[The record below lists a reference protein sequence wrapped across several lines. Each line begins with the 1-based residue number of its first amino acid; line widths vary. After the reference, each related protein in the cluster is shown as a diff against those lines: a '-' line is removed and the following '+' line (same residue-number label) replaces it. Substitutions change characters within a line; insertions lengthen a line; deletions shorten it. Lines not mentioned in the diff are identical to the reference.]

1 MSDAASGLMWQQE
14 TVGPMSWEE
23 ALRYCEGLAL
33 GGYSDWRLPTVNEL
47 QFLVDYSR
55 YNPAIDPNSFPGT
68 TSSGYWSS
76 TVVHCSPDNVWY
88 VGFDYGG
95 ISSAGRLSKYYVR
108 AVRSTSLLTTIK
120 ENRKEHIYGNSYLN
134 GSLMVNGDGTVS
146 DVASG
151 LMWQQETV
159 GPMSWEEAL
168 RYCEGLALG
177 GYSDW
182 RLPTVNELQFLVDYS
197 RYNPAIDP
205 NSFPGTKSSGY
216 WSSTVNHCS
225 PDNAWY
231 VSFDYGGISSGNRK
245 SSATKYYVRAVRSAG
260 AISAMSEV
268 SSAQSTLTETVVS
281 QKLILDNV
289 SVSGD
294 LSGEISFPSLEM
306 VTITTGPFAGK
317 GFMKGKYEATLE
329 TLPCQGEWQGMFFFK
344 ESERKIYLK
353 GALSGDLLGIVEGQI
368 IESSPGSGRYDQL
381 QADWRLARVSDRIT
395 SATLTLEAVVSYQQ
409 EATYPASRIIALQTS
424 VNGEFHGHYQG
435 PVSTVL
441 TQVRIVDQTNPYHG
455 QGFSIISYTSEA
467 GSGEG
472 WSYDRELQPGIIK
485 LNGLFSAPLTGL
497 LYATLSESEADN
509 GEVKRSILLDL
520 ERLDVGAA
528 PAPELKISTW
538 GPSRVSPGQTID
550 YIIEVRNEGLKAAE
564 DVRVID
570 KLPKEVEYI
579 SNTGGGSYQKVWR
592 EVSWLLKNLG
602 PKAKTCL
609 TTKARV
615 VWGLANGSTFKN
627 TVRIPKEKNANVL
640 PTESRLRM
648 GYDFPVEVRTENSF
662 DRKVRFRDE
671 EDEDEGIINDK
682 KEVLKVLLTLVIGVK
697 EEEIPDK
704 FLDMV
709 VKGNFNEITIKQLK
723 PSEIDATNN
732 LIEKIKD
739 AVKNSVETLKVIEL
753 SILPSEILAET
764 SLLFYGEDAFPMLAR
779 MLSWIQVGKVVLM
792 GTEILTEG
800 VDAVKGREGWEKLF
814 QSLGTLSELLPKI
827 NKIATKIPY
836 LASLSPFISFG
847 LAYSTIWF
855 TMLEILE
862 NVENVTKKFAIRVI
876 VWKPFLTCYL
886 NMRSAGLSSDKA
898 LEDCKGFLP
907 KYYLEEEMLEVFK
920 TSGEIYYWF
929 EKCKET
935 EKVDNCID
943 NVLPKKG
950 EDKFNLNKNFG
961 DLVDLYY
968 SEGLGIERS
977 LDEIKE
983 KKEIEEIQNTLTS
996 SSHTSTITTAHD
1008 PNLKYG
1014 PQGTILPGQ
1023 QLDYKVEFENEG
1035 EGIAF
1040 GVYFT
1045 DTLDEDLD
1053 DSTLTIGPVR
1063 STKDGSEIAPPGV
1076 YDPQSRTITWFVGEV
1091 GPKEGG
1097 YAELSAKVKDEA
1109 PYGAEVINFA
1119 TVYFPSVPEATKT
1132 NGIVSVVAF
1141 NRAPVANAG
1150 GSYAGAA
1157 GSALTLEASGSIDPD
1172 GDVLSYRWDFDDD
1185 GRWDT
1190 DWLSS
1195 PLIQHTWPDNWS
1207 GTVRL
1212 EVSDGKLTSQ
1222 DTASVS
1228 VKRMSALT
1236 AGFSWVQKGEEN
1248 CRPII
1253 QFTDKSTCQDGA
1265 ITSWLWDFGDGQRS
1279 QEQNPQHTYGAAGV
1293 YTVTLTV
1300 ADPNGITATSS
1311 RQIEARL
1318 EGEPE
1323 VCDGVDNDCDGL
1335 VDEGLMRTCSTA
1347 CGSGTEICQSGRWVG
1362 CTAPKPQPE
1371 VCDGVDN
1378 DCDGLVDE
1386 GLMRTYYLDAD
1397 GDGYGNANKSV
1408 QACSAP
1414 SGYVEDGTDCD
1425 DQNKAIHENCE
1436 SSQQGACQEE
1446 TSGALDVVGA
1456 SGRPGDQVEIAV
1468 RIQNAPS
1475 AVESFGF
1482 ELSYDPEI
1490 LEYQEGNYK
1499 PGELAAS
1506 LPVFGVN
1513 EIRSG
1518 RIRVAG
1524 IDPFGGKIA
1533 KGASGFLVVFRFK
1546 VKSGVQGGE
1555 CYPLR
1560 LEELDGDLIEFSTT
1574 GGCLCLE
1581 CEEQTWGALDVV
1593 GVKGRPGDQV
1603 EIPVRIQNSPETVYS
1618 FGFELTYNPQ
1628 VLEYA
1633 GYERGDLLATSFPIF
1648 EVIELGSG
1656 RLRVAGFDPYY
1667 DRGLTK
1673 GTSGAVVVLKFKVK
1687 ESVGQKEGECYPL
1700 RVEKPVDTIGQFTIS
1715 GGCFC
1720 LETCT
1725 GDLNGDKKITPADA
1739 LLSFRCYL
1747 GFIPCHECAD
1757 VDGNGS
1763 VTPADALCLFRKYL
1777 GLPSCLD

>member
-1 MSDAASGLMWQQE
+1 MRKLLFGLIVFILLYPRLAFAYLANGDGTVSDESAGLMWQQETVGPMSWEEALRYCEGLALGGYSDWRLPTVNELQFLVDYSRYNPAIDQNAFPGTKSSGYWSSTVDHCSPDNVWYVGFEYGGISYAGRSSKYYVRAVRSTPSLTTIKENRKEHIYPNGPDGSLMVNGDGTVSDAASGLMWQQE

-55 YNPAIDPNSFPGT
+55 YNPAIDPELFPET

-76 TVVHCSPDNVWY
+76 TVDHCSPDNVWY

-95 ISSAGRLSKYYVR
+95 ISYAGRSSKYYVR
-108 AVRSTSLLTTIK
+108 AVRSTSSLTTIK
-120 ENRKEHIYGNSYLN
+120 ENRKEYIYLN
-134 GSLMVNGDGTVS
+134 GPDGSLMVNGDGTVS
-146 DVASG
+146 DESTG
-151 LMWQQETV
+151 LMWQQETA

-197 RYNPAIDP
+197 RYNPAIDL
-205 NSFPGTKSSGY
+205 NSFPGTTSSGY
-216 WSSTVNHCS
+216 WSSTVNQCS

-231 VSFDYGGISSGNRK
+231 VGFDYGGISSGNRK

-268 SSAQSTLTETVVS
+268 SSAQLTLTETVVS

-289 SVSGD
+289 SISGD

-329 TLPCQGEWQGMFFFK
+329 TLSCQGEWQGMFFFN
-344 ESERKIYLK
+344 EAERKIYLK

-381 QADWRLARVSDRIT
+381 RADWRLARVSDRIT
-395 SATLTLEAVVSYQQ
+395 SATLNLEAAVSYQQ

-602 PKAKTCL
+602 PKAKVCL
-609 TTKARV
+609 TVKVRV
-615 VWGLANGSTFKN
+615 VWGLANGSSFKN
-627 TVRIPKEKNANVL
+627 TVRIPKEKNASVL

-648 GYDFPVEVRTENSF
+648 TDDFPAEVRAKDELS
-662 DRKVRFRDE
+662 RKSIVRFRGEEYSEEEKKVFKILLSITTGIDE
-671 EDEDEGIINDK
+671 KDIPDEFINKIASGSFKLEDLDVEK
-682 KEVLKVLLTLVIGVK
+682 KESVLNIISELVEASGKCAAPIDFNVELLK
-697 EEEIPDK
+697 Y
-704 FLDMV
+704 
-709 VKGNFNEITIKQLK
+709 
-723 PSEIDATNN
+723 
-732 LIEKIKD
+732 
-739 AVKNSVETLKVIEL
+739 
-753 SILPSEILAET
+753 
-764 SLLFYGEDAFPMLAR
+764 LLEDEDAFPNISRL
-779 MLSWIQVGKVVLM
+779 LVVIQAGELLNDISKNN
-792 GTEILTEG
+792 
-800 VDAVKGREGWEKLF
+800 WEK
-814 QSLGTLSELLPKI
+814 
-827 NKIATKIPY
+827 
-836 LASLSPFISFG
+836 ASLDAASLVTRIPAVAFRLPSGFSLF
-847 LAYSTIWF
+847 LAGV
-855 TMLEILE
+855 
-862 NVENVTKKFAIRVI
+862 NVM
-876 VWKPFLTCYL
+876 Y
-886 NMRSAGLSSDKA
+886 MAG
-898 LEDCKGFLP
+898 
-907 KYYLEEEMLEVFK
+907 
-920 TSGEIYYWF
+920 
-929 EKCKET
+929 
-935 EKVDNCID
+935 EKVDEIFEKVEKNRVEKFLNCYMDYRNGSFSHDEATSICEHF
-943 NVLPKKG
+943 LPLTTNEEVDQMIKDFA
-950 EDKFNLNKNFG
+950 DKYYYASSLNP
-961 DLVDLYY
+961 VA
-968 SEGLGIERS
+968 R
-977 LDEIKE
+977 
-983 KKEIEEIQNTLTS
+983 
-996 SSHTSTITTAHD
+996 SSHTSTIATAHD

-1014 PQGTILPGQ
+1014 PQGTVLPGQ

-1040 GVYFT
+1040 GVYVT

-1097 YAELSAKVKDEA
+1097 YAELSVKVKDEA

-1228 VKRMSALT
+1228 VKRISALT
-1236 AGFSWVQKGEEN
+1236 PGFSWVQKGEEN

-1323 VCDGVDNDCDGL
+1323 VCDGQDNDCDGL
-1335 VDEGLMRTCSTA
+1335 VDEDLVRTCSTA
-1347 CGSGTEICQSGRWVG
+1347 CGSGTETCQSGRWVG
-1362 CTAPKPQPE
+1362 CTAPEPQPE

-1414 SGYVEDGTDCD
+1414 SGYVEDSTDCD

-1436 SSQQGACQEE
+1436 SSQQGACQED

-1456 SGRPGDQVEIAV
+1456 KAGPGDEVEIVV
-1468 RIQNAPS
+1468 RFQNAPS
-1475 AVESFGF
+1475 AVYSFGF
-1482 ELSYDPEI
+1482 ELTYDPEI
-1490 LEYQEGNYK
+1490 LEYQEEEFQNIQNGNDNRR
-1499 PGELAAS
+1499 GDLTAS
-1506 LPVFGVN
+1506 FSFFGA
-1513 EIRSG
+1513 IRVG
-1518 RIRVAG
+1518 YGLIRVAG
-1524 IDPFGGKIA
+1524 FDHSGIA
-1533 KGASGFLVVFRFK
+1533 KGASG
-1546 VKSGVQGGE
+1546 
-1555 CYPLR
+1555 
-1560 LEELDGDLIEFSTT
+1560 
-1574 GGCLCLE
+1574 
-1581 CEEQTWGALDVV
+1581 
-1593 GVKGRPGDQV
+1593 
-1603 EIPVRIQNSPETVYS
+1603 TV
-1618 FGFELTYNPQ
+1618 
-1628 VLEYA
+1628 A
-1633 GYERGDLLATSFPIF
+1633 
-1648 EVIELGSG
+1648 
-1656 RLRVAGFDPYY
+1656 
-1667 DRGLTK
+1667 
-1673 GTSGAVVVLKFKVK
+1673 VLKFKVK
-1687 ESVGQKEGECYPL
+1687 EGGQNGQCYPL
-1700 RVEKPVDTIGQFTIS
+1700 GLEGLEDDLSQFTVS

-1720 LETCT
+1720 LRICT

-1777 GLPSCLD
+1777 SLPSCLD